1 MTAISAVARPT
12 RLFSRRSNI
21 PVDSGYLWRIESG
34 YARTLTWSDLG
45 KVTAL
50 GLWGPGDVVGRSL
63 SCITPLSVECLCQV
77 RATQLPHRTEC
88 SGQELYARL
97 HQHEFMQ
104 YMMFDPSTEG
114 RLLKFFHWFAQRFGQ
129 LNNGQARLPVKLTH
143 QDLAEFVGSTRVT
156 VTRLLGQLERKG
168 VIQWG
173 DRRRMILL
181 SEVSNSLQGI

>member
-1 MTAISAVARPT
+1 MTALSVVARPT
-12 RLFSRRSNI
+12 KLFGRRSNI
-21 PVDSGYLWRIESG
+21 PVNSEYLWRIESG
-34 YARTLTWSDLG
+34 YVRTLTWSDLG

-63 SCITPLSVECLCQV
+63 SCMTPLSVECLCQV
-77 RATQLPHRTEC
+77 QATQLPYHTEC
-88 SGQELYARL
+88 TERELYDRL

-104 YMMFDPSTEG
+104 FMMVDSSTEG
-114 RLLKFFHWFAQRFGQ
+114 RLLKFFYWLAQRYGQ
-129 LNNGQARLPVKLTH
+129 LHNGRAQLPVKLTH

-173 DRRRMILL
+173 DRRRMVVQ
-181 SEVSNSLQGI
+181 SDVNFLQSS